1 MIYNKRAFNDAIYF
15 KKAVFK
21 SNNNRKNVKK
31 TSNKNR
37 DTPDID

>member
-1 MIYNKRAFNDAIYF
+1 MIYNKRAFNDAVYF
-15 KKAVFK
+15 EKAVFN

-31 TSNKNR
+31 HNKNR